1 MQTNFFIRQ
10 AVKVDVNELKYKQI
24 LVLTLTPLHF
34 ALMIRPLLFSTITA
48 FLLQACAGSRQ
59 LPDASAAMRTA
70 PDYNAIN
77 MWAAHPWKNDPSDST
92 PRPYLSSR
100 KDTTVDVFFI
110 HPTTYTQN
118 DVVASKP
125 YTMQYWNASVL
136 DEALNKKTDESS
148 ILNQASPFNVYR
160 VFAPRYRQAHLKS
173 FSLPDS
179 ISKPFFDTAY
189 ADVKKAFEYYLLHFN
204 QGRPFIIASHS
215 QGTLHAGRL
224 IREMI
229 EEKPL
234 QQQMIA
240 AYIIG
245 LAVPVSYFK
254 SLPLCDS
261 PEGTGC
267 FVSWR
272 TFKKGYVPSWI
283 LAEKEKSYVV
293 NPISWKTDTAWVSR
307 KQQKGAVLYR
317 FNKPK
322 TQNVGAGIHG
332 NTLWSDKPRFFGNL
346 FFTQKNYHVGDI
358 NLFWKDIRDNVD
370 LRVNAYR
377 ARQKTQP

>member
-1 MQTNFFIRQ
+1 
-10 AVKVDVNELKYKQI
+10 
-24 LVLTLTPLHF
+24 
-34 ALMIRPLLFSTITA
+34 MIRPFSYLMFTCL
-48 FLLQACAGSRQ
+48 LLQACAGSRP
-59 LPDASAAMRTA
+59 LPDASSASRLA
-70 PDYNAIN
+70 PNYNSLG
-77 MWAAHPWKNDPSDST
+77 MWAAHPWKRDPSDST
-92 PRPYLSSR
+92 PRPYITNR
-100 KDTTVDVFFI
+100 KDTMVDVFFI
-110 HPTTYTQN
+110 HPTTYTQ
-118 DVVASKP
+118 DDAVANKP
-125 YTMQYWNASVL
+125 YTIQYWNASVL
-136 DEALNKKTDESS
+136 DEALNNKTDESS

-160 VFAPRYRQAHLKS
+160 VFAPRYRQAHIKS

-179 ISKPFFDTAY
+179 ISKSFFDTAY
-189 ADVKKAFEYYLLHFN
+189 ADVKNAFEYYLDHFN

-224 IREMI
+224 IRELI

-234 QQQMIA
+234 QHQMVA

-254 SLPLCDS
+254 TLPLCDN

-272 TFKKGYVPSWI
+272 TYKKGYVPPRVS
-283 LAEKEKSYVV
+283 AEKEKSYVV
-293 NPISWKTDTAWVSR
+293 NPISWRTDSAWISR
-307 KQQKGAVLYR
+307 KQQKGAVLYQ

-322 TQNVGAGIHG
+322 AQNVGAGIHG
-332 NTLWSDKPRFFGNL
+332 NVLWSDKPRFFGNL

-377 ARQKTQP
+377 ARQTVKP